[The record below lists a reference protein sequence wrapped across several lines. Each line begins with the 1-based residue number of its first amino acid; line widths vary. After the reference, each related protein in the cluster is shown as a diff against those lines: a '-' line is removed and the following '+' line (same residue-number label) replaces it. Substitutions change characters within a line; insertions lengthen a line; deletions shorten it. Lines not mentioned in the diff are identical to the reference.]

1 MIIAHCHSLSITRL
15 RTMAFAETI
24 VGLIMGNALMYLHG
38 QPLTA
43 SPGSGC
49 GSRFGP
55 PLAQVHVTL
64 LQSSYSILSYSLFS
78 PNIIFYALLLRK
90 GDYILAFT
98 SPRQLHFRC
107 PYLIKSSGDIYFI
120 RILEQL
126 DFALLLRWL
135 YRGDEDS
142 SSLVTLK
149 QRGQGKRRLFKNM
162 VSSHSI
168 IALIL
173 QKQPKRI
180 VKS

>member
-1 MIIAHCHSLSITRL
+1 
-15 RTMAFAETI
+15 MAFAETI
-24 VGLIMGNALMYLHG
+24 VGLIMGNALMYLHC
-38 QPLTA
+38 QPLTGFPRLRVWEPFWA
-43 SPGSGC
+43 PSGP
-49 GSRFGP
+49 SSFP
-55 PLAQVHVTL
+55 L
-64 LQSSYSILSYSLFS
+64 LQSFYSILSYSLFS
-78 PNIIFYALLLRK
+78 PNIAFYALLLRK

-98 SPRQLHFRC
+98 SPRLLHFRC